1 MSRYSP
7 ARSCQ
12 HRKLQGG
19 HTCLLPAEAKREFA
33 LSTWQGFL
41 LNLVHLFLQE
51 KNPDVI
57 FAKFDT
63 SEDALEKVAE
73 ELKIQTL
80 PSFKFFKGGK
90 EVVDQVV
97 GYKKKPIADAVEQ
110 LRSA

>member
-1 MSRYSP
+1 MHLH
-7 ARSCQ
+7 CQ
-12 HRKLQGG
+12 FN
-19 HTCLLPAEAKREFA
+19 EAFV
-33 LSTWQGFL
+33 
-41 LNLVHLFLQE
+41 LNLVHLIRQE

>member
-1 MSRYSP
+1 VATPVCSLLGPSMHLH
-7 ARSCQ
+7 CQ
-12 HRKLQGG
+12 LN
-19 HTCLLPAEAKREFA
+19 EAFV
-33 LSTWQGFL
+33 
-41 LNLVHLFLQE
+41 LNLVHLILQE

-73 ELKIQTL
+73 ELEIQTL

>member
-1 MSRYSP
+1 MHLH
-7 ARSCQ
+7 CQ
-12 HRKLQGG
+12 LS
-19 HTCLLPAEAKREFA
+19 EAFV
-33 LSTWQGFL
+33 
-41 LNLVHLFLQE
+41 LNLVHLILQE

>member
-1 MSRYSP
+1 MNLH
-7 ARSCQ
+7 CQ
-12 HRKLQGG
+12 LGEG
-19 HTCLLPAEAKREFA
+19 V
-33 LSTWQGFL
+33 L
-41 LNLVHLFLQE
+41 LNLVHLVLQE
-51 KNPDVI
+51 KNPDVT